1 MKDTWKTLTIL
12 FLLAVI
18 ILGTIVVVALTKQA
32 KPPILKSQ
40 VVTLKVKP
48 KPTFTL
54 AVTPLAI
61 ESSVGNTVA
70 YSATV
75 TSVKGFAGQ
84 VIFSVDGTPAG
95 LTVNFFPGNVVT
107 LGTAAPVGVQINVVI
122 PDNDALAGDYTLTI
136 NAESTNY
143 N

>member
-1 MKDTWKTLTIL
+1 MKSKWLIIL
-12 FLLAVI
+12 VVIGLLAGGI
-18 ILGTIVVVALTKQA
+18 TFALAQA

-48 KPTFTL
+48 KPSFTL
-54 AVTPLAI
+54 AVTPTAI
-61 ESSVGNTVA
+61 ESFVGNTVA

-84 VIFSVDGTPAG
+84 VIFSVDGVPAG

-122 PDNDALAGDYTLTI
+122 PDNDTLAGDYTLTI
-136 NAESTNY
+136 NAESTEY

>member
-1 MKDTWKTLTIL
+1 MKRGWLIA
-12 FLLAVI
+12 LAVI
-18 ILGTIVVVALTKQA
+18 MVIAVGLGVVLAQA

-61 ESSVGNTVA
+61 ESFVGNTVA
-70 YSATV
+70 YGATV

-122 PDNDALAGDYTLTI
+122 PDDDALAGDYTLTI